1 MDNGN
6 YRVKKNVVWNFK
18 WDYGRTRRRRQRE
31 ELALGGAGYA
41 WDEAA
46 ELNEA
51 QEDTPPREEAALV
64 GVRRQ
69 QTEEPELGGAGNAR
83 DEAAKLNGAQETRLR
98 GGMGPRAS
106 ARCSARRWR

>member
-41 WDEAA
+41 WDETA

-98 GGMGPRAS
+98 G
-106 ARCSARRWR
+106 RRWRHGTSSLSSVLC